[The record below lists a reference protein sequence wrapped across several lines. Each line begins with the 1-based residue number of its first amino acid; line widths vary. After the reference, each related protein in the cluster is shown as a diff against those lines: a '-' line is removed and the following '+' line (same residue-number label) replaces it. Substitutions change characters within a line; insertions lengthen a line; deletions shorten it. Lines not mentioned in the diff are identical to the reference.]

1 MNFVADTRFGVTST
15 CKTRSASSIG
25 LVRVTRR
32 TPHRSPSRGRSQV
45 RVISN
50 MVAIGFFIIGVL
62 LMLSE
67 YVIYISNSTA
77 TTLVAIIPLVLAL
90 AITSAI
96 HNAARN
102 TKE

>member
-1 MNFVADTRFGVTST
+1 
-15 CKTRSASSIG
+15 
-25 LVRVTRR
+25 
-32 TPHRSPSRGRSQV
+32 
-45 RVISN
+45 

-67 YVIYISNSTA
+67 YVIYISDSTA

-96 HNAARN
+96 HNAA
-102 TKE
+102 KQDK

>member
-1 MNFVADTRFGVTST
+1 
-15 CKTRSASSIG
+15 
-25 LVRVTRR
+25 
-32 TPHRSPSRGRSQV
+32 
-45 RVISN
+45 

-77 TTLVAIIPLVLAL
+77 TTLVAIIPLVLACGIASIINSL
-90 AITSAI
+90 AK
-96 HNAARN
+96 N